1 MAYETTDQIVAE
13 LSDHWYKQSDGNI
26 YKLFDTYNG
35 HLEKISDCGDKVMQW
50 RGIQDAEGTTLDLF
64 GKDINTY
71 RPTKDDP
78 PYRFLIYLKNLL
90 ARAQGTIPSIV
101 KITSAALGTDQG
113 IKIWKTG
120 PPRHIGIQLPWDYVS
135 DWPTEKFLLN
145 NLQNM
150 LALGYWLDII
160 VFKASKGA
168 PL

>member
-78 PYRFLIYLKNLL
+78 PYRFLIYL
-90 ARAQGTIPSIV
+90 T
-101 KITSAALGTDQG
+101 
-113 IKIWKTG
+113 
-120 PPRHIGIQLPWDYVS
+120 
-135 DWPTEKFLLN
+135 
-145 NLQNM
+145 
-150 LALGYWLDII
+150 
-160 VFKASKGA
+160 
-168 PL
+168 